1 MTPDED
7 DDRPPRQGTRVVVM
21 ALLAMALVVASTATA
36 LAAGVLLQVDGFK
49 PKPDEVLP
57 DIPEVAEAKPGKPR
71 TILLL
76 GSDARY
82 ADAKA
87 GVRPRSDT
95 ILLVRVD
102 PQTQVISAMSIP
114 RDLKAEIPGHGS
126 DKINAAYEMGGPRL
140 TVRTIRKLFEDA
152 TGDPFTINNVVN
164 VDFRGFRRAV
174 DYIGGVYVDV
184 DRDYFNDVTG
194 PGGYAAI
201 DIDPGYQKLE
211 GQDALDYVRYRHT
224 DNDFVRAAR
233 QQSFLRQARGQ
244 RGVRRLV
251 SIGDTAKLM
260 RVFRRYFTVDKSF
273 RSTKQILRM
282 AKLGLYL
289 VMGDPSV
296 QQVRFRADYAPDA
309 ALDTRLYASADQ
321 LRATLRQFLGARRAP
336 KRRRPRRRRPGRRA
350 SASARSRPP
359 PRGSSTPARRGSTR
373 PCSRSRSCASPSTS
387 RGCGSRRARY
397 AEAGPRT
404 YTIRDEKGDRH
415 RAYRLVLSTGTDG
428 EYYGI
433 QGMTWTDPPIL
444 DDPDETRTIAG
455 RRLQLYRDGRA
466 IRIVAFKT
474 RRAVYWVSN
483 TLTSSLTN
491 RQMLATA
498 QSLTRLERG

>member
-1 MTPDED
+1 VTPAED

-21 ALLAMALVVASTATA
+21 ALLAMVLVVASTATA
-36 LAAGVLLQVDGFK
+36 LAAGVLLQVDDFK
-49 PKPDEVLP
+49 PKAHEVLP

-82 ADAKA
+82 ADQKA

-140 TVRTIRKLFEDA
+140 TVRTVRKLFEDA
-152 TGDPFTINNVVN
+152 TGDPFPINNVVN

-224 DNDFVRAAR
+224 DNDFIRAAR

-251 SIGDTAKLM
+251 SIGDTGKLM

-273 RSTKQILRM
+273 RSTKQIFRM
-282 AKLGLYL
+282 AKLALYL

-309 ALDTRLYASADQ
+309 AIDTRLYASTDQ
-321 LRATLRQFLGARRAP
+321 LRTTLREFLDARPAP
-336 KRRRPRRRRPGRRA
+336 KPAPAPAQTRTPRKRERAKPAAAPGLVD
-350 SASARSRPP
+350 ARSQGVDQAVLAEPKLRFPVYF
-359 PRGSSTPARRGSTR
+359 PRLRLAQGS
-373 PCSRSRSCASPSTS
+373 
-387 RGCGSRRARY
+387 Y
-397 AEAGPRT
+397 AETGPRT
-404 YTIRDEKGDRH
+404 YTIRDEKGKRH

-466 IRIVAFKT
+466 IRLVAFKT

-498 QSLTRLERG
+498 QSLTRLQRG

>member
-1 MTPDED
+1 MTPGED

-21 ALLAMALVVASTATA
+21 ALLAMVLVVASTATA

-49 PKPDEVLP
+49 PKADEVLP

-76 GSDARY
+76 GSDARF

-152 TGDPFTINNVVN
+152 TGDPFPINNVVN

-233 QQSFLRQARGQ
+233 QQSFLRQHAASR
-244 RGVRRLV
+244 
-251 SIGDTAKLM
+251 A
-260 RVFRRYFTVDKSF
+260 
-273 RSTKQILRM
+273 
-282 AKLGLYL
+282 LG
-289 VMGDPSV
+289 
-296 QQVRFRADYAPDA
+296 
-309 ALDTRLYASADQ
+309 
-321 LRATLRQFLGARRAP
+321 
-336 KRRRPRRRRPGRRA
+336 
-350 SASARSRPP
+350 
-359 PRGSSTPARRGSTR
+359 GSSRSATR
-373 PCSRSRSCASPSTS
+373 PS
-387 RGCGSRRARY
+387 
-397 AEAGPRT
+397 
-404 YTIRDEKGDRH
+404 
-415 RAYRLVLSTGTDG
+415 
-428 EYYGI
+428 
-433 QGMTWTDPPIL
+433 
-444 DDPDETRTIAG
+444 
-455 RRLQLYRDGRA
+455 
-466 IRIVAFKT
+466 
-474 RRAVYWVSN
+474 
-483 TLTSSLTN
+483 
-491 RQMLATA
+491 
-498 QSLTRLERG
+498 